1 MNHVSEKEICMEIDA
16 ARVKELRN
24 QTGAPM
30 LDCRDALRSSA
41 NDIEKAII
49 YLREKGIASA
59 QKKMSRETKEG
70 KIVSYIHPGDK
81 IGVMVEVNCETDFV
95 AKSPDFVAFTKD
107 LAMHIAAASPRF
119 LQREDVP
126 PELLE
131 QERQILKTQA
141 QNLNKPEKVMEK
153 IIEGRLDKFY
163 ADVCFLEQPFVKDD
177 KMSIRDYIKS
187 AIAKFG
193 ENVSVSRFCRFQLG
207 EKI

>member
-1 MNHVSEKEICMEIDA
+1 MEIDA
-16 ARVKELRN
+16 ARVKELRTM
-24 QTGAPM
+24 TGAPM
-30 LDCRDALRSSA
+30 LDCREALRASA

-59 QKKMSRETKEG
+59 QKKMSRETREG
-70 KIVSYIHPGDK
+70 KIASYIHPGDK

-95 AKSPDFVAFTKD
+95 AKSPDFAAFTRD
-107 LAMHIAAASPRF
+107 LAMHVAAASPRY

-126 PELLE
+126 QEVLD

-141 QNLNKPEKVMEK
+141 QNLNKPEKVLEK
-153 IIEGRLDKFY
+153 IIEGRLEKFY
-163 ADVCFLEQPFVKDD
+163 SEACFLEQPFVKDD
-177 KMSIRDYIKS
+177 KLSIKDYIKS